1 LVKQGTVYKNYSL
14 ELPKARLFLDKS
26 GNEVLAMILFFKPL
40 GFRET
45 FAELILEIKND
56 ISHR

>member
-1 LVKQGTVYKNYSL
+1 
-14 ELPKARLFLDKS
+14 LPKARLFLDKS